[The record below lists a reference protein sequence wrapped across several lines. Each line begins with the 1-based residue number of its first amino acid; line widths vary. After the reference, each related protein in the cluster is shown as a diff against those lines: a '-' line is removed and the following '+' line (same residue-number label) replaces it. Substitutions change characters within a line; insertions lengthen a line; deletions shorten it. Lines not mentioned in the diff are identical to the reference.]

1 MSDGNCRM
9 YVDGGIE
16 MVKTLKKKSSKSLSL
31 VLLDERFQGK
41 IAPGGTHR
49 LFTSVRSKKLTGQK
63 NVVIVSKA
71 SGLSSISEFIREV
84 NEKNHL
90 KGLFIRADVKTEL
103 LPKLMHESGVST
115 LKHTFIHQNP
125 EVLRRLLR
133 AWQLGTPEALIADA
147 SVAEDTLFVVS
158 CSFQLYNIP
167 FAELPAL
174 RKISQENRNSFVID
188 EDGSFLHWP
197 HDDIHIDIDT
207 LEYQTN
213 PEYRR
218 NADLKRLQH
227 NRKFGI
233 TLKQLRNKAGLRQSD
248 IPGLSA
254 RQVRRIEN
262 GETPITSGTLEKMS
276 AALGK
281 YGPLF

>member
-1 MSDGNCRM
+1 MLTLLKYNGNCR
-9 YVDGGIE
+9 VFLDGVIE
-16 MVKTLKKKSSKSLSL
+16 MIKALKKKRKKTISL
-31 VLLDERFQGK
+31 VLLDEQFQGR
-41 IAPGGTHR
+41 IASGGTHR
-49 LFTSVRSKKLTGQK
+49 LFTSVHSKKLTGQK

-125 EVLRRLLR
+125 DALSRLLR
-133 AWQLGTPEALIADA
+133 AWQLGTPDALIADA
-147 SVAEDTLFVVS
+147 SVAEGTLFVVS
-158 CSFQLYNIP
+158 CSFQFYNIP
-167 FAELPAL
+167 FTELPAL
-174 RKISQENRNSFVID
+174 RKISPKNRNSFVID

-197 HDDIHIDIDT
+197 NDDIHIDIDT
-207 LEYQTN
+207 LEYHTN
-213 PEYRR
+213 PEYRKK
-218 NADLKRLQH
+218 ADLKRLQY
-227 NRKFGI
+227 NRKFGD
-233 TLKQLRNKAGLRQSD
+233 TLKQLRKKAGLRQCD

-262 GETPITSGTLEKMS
+262 G
-276 AALGK
+276 
-281 YGPLF
+281 

>member
-1 MSDGNCRM
+1 MLLNQPLNESARL
-9 YVDGGIE
+9 IWRAR
-16 MVKTLKKKSSKSLSL
+16 SSSLP
-31 VLLDERFQGK
+31 
-41 IAPGGTHR
+41 A
-49 LFTSVRSKKLTGQK
+49 
-63 NVVIVSKA
+63 
-71 SGLSSISEFIREV
+71 
-84 NEKNHL
+84 
-90 KGLFIRADVKTEL
+90 
-103 LPKLMHESGVST
+103 
-115 LKHTFIHQNP
+115 
-125 EVLRRLLR
+125 
-133 AWQLGTPEALIADA
+133 EALIADA
-147 SVAEDTLFVVS
+147 SVAEETLFVVS
-158 CSFQLYNIP
+158 FSFQFYNIP

-207 LEYQTN
+207 LEYNTN
-213 PEYRR
+213 PEYR
-218 NADLKRLQH
+218 NKADLKRLQH

-276 AALGK
+276 AALWK
-281 YGPLF
+281 YGPLL

>member
-1 MSDGNCRM
+1 
-9 YVDGGIE
+9 
-16 MVKTLKKKSSKSLSL
+16 MVKTLKKKRKNPLSL
-31 VLLDERFQGK
+31 VLLDEQFQGK
-41 IAPGGTHR
+41 IASGGTHR
-49 LFTSVRSKKLTGQK
+49 LFTSVHSKKLAGQK

-71 SGLSSISEFIREV
+71 SGLRGISEFIREV

-125 EVLRRLLR
+125 EALCRLLR
-133 AWQLGTPEALIADA
+133 AWQLGAPDALIADA
-147 SVAEDTLFVVS
+147 SVADDTLFVVS
-158 CSFQLYNIP
+158 CSFRFYHIP
-167 FAELPAL
+167 FAGLPVL
-174 RKISQENRNSFVID
+174 GKISPENRNSFVID

-207 LEYQTN
+207 LEYHTN
-213 PEYRR
+213 PVYRKK
-218 NADLKRLQH
+218 ADLKRLQY
-227 NRKFGI
+227 NQKFGDF
-233 TLKQLRNKAGLRQSD
+233 LKRLRKETGLRQSD

-262 GETPITSGTLEKMS
+262 GETPVTAGALEKL
-276 AALGK
+276 AAVMRIIAGENRRTDRVK
-281 YGPLF
+281 QTNRRTD

>member
-1 MSDGNCRM
+1 
-9 YVDGGIE
+9 
-16 MVKTLKKKSSKSLSL
+16 MVKTLKKKRKKTLSL

-41 IAPGGTHR
+41 IASGGTHR

-125 EVLRRLLR
+125 EALCRLLR
-133 AWQLGTPEALIADA
+133 AWQLGTPDALIADA

-158 CSFQLYNIP
+158 CSFQFYNIP
-167 FAELPAL
+167 FAVLPAL
-174 RKISQENRNSFVID
+174 RKLSPVNRNSFVID
-188 EDGSFLHWP
+188 EDGSFLYWP

-207 LEYQTN
+207 LKYHTN
-213 PEYRR
+213 PKYRKK
-218 NADLKRLQH
+218 ADLKRLQY
-227 NRKFGI
+227 NRKFGD
-233 TLKQLRNKAGLRQSD
+233 TLKQLRKEASLRQSD

-262 GETPITSGTLEKMS
+262 GETPVTAGTLEKLA

-281 YGPLF
+281 CDPLF